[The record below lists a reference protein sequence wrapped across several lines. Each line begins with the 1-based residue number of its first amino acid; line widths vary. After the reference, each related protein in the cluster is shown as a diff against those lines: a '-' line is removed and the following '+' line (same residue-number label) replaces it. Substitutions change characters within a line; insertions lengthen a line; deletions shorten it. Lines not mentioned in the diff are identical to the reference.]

1 MFCLKVK
8 EYQKLEVE
16 TAVKRAVASIVT
28 FKAASC
34 KECNAEEGREVA
46 QYLRQCKK
54 EIAVKLDEA
63 IKTFENWR

>member
-1 MFCLKVK
+1 MESK

-16 TAVKRAVASIVT
+16 TAVKRAVSGIVT

-34 KECNAEEGREVA
+34 KECNAEEGQEVVR
-46 QYLRQCKK
+46 YLKQCKK

-63 IKTFENWR
+63 IKTFEDWR